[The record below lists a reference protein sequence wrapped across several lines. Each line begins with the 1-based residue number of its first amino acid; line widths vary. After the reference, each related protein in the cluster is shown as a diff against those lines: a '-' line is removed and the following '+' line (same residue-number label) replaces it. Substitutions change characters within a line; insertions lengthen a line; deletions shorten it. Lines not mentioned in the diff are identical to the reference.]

1 MTNFYK
7 LYRLPESRF
16 DEDNV
21 LTLCLLCE
29 SCLSRKE
36 DNNWVKRCMAY
47 EVEGSRPRWRPK
59 RTWREVV
66 EKNCQA
72 RKLNKEDDMDHSSS
86 RWRKLIKD
94 VWWCGW
100 VWVGKCFFWYG
111 LTRVAPDER
120 LLNSCV
126 CLDQVPLRLM
136 AFFNCWN
143 VAITRGPHLHQ
154 NTNCY
159 KPFT

>member
-7 LYRLPESRF
+7 LYRLPESRIN
-16 DEDNV
+16 EDNV

-47 EVEGSRPRWRPK
+47 EVEGSRPRGRPK

-72 RKLNKEDDMDHSSS
+72 RKLNKEDDVDHSSS

-94 VWWCGW
+94 V
-100 VWVGKCFFWYG
+100 
-111 LTRVAPDER
+111 
-120 LLNSCV
+120 
-126 CLDQVPLRLM
+126 
-136 AFFNCWN
+136 
-143 VAITRGPHLHQ
+143 
-154 NTNCY
+154 
-159 KPFT
+159 

>member
-21 LTLCLLCE
+21 LTLCLLCK
-29 SCLSRKE
+29 SCLSQKE

-47 EVEGSRPRWRPK
+47 EVEGSRPK

-94 VWWCGW
+94 V
-100 VWVGKCFFWYG
+100 
-111 LTRVAPDER
+111 
-120 LLNSCV
+120 
-126 CLDQVPLRLM
+126 
-136 AFFNCWN
+136 
-143 VAITRGPHLHQ
+143 
-154 NTNCY
+154 
-159 KPFT
+159 